1 MRQSKTLNTLAV
13 AVALA
18 LSAGAAHANNGFKVG
33 DTEVTYGGF
42 VKLDMMYTDTSD
54 GEIGNFVGRD
64 FYVPALTPVSAT
76 GKSAG
81 RFDAHARQS
90 RFFFGTATDL
100 GNGEKMVGRL
110 EFDMMT
116 SSNGNDERT
125 TNGYSPVIR
134 HAFVNYKNWTL
145 GQTWSNFMDL
155 QSLPDTLDFVG
166 NADAAVFIRQAQVR
180 YTSGNFSIAIEN
192 PESTVGRFGT
202 GARLTTDDNAAPDLT
217 LGYSFKTESASFRL
231 GGLLRQIAIDG
242 VYDGVNYDD
251 SVTSYG
257 LSFSGKFNFA
267 NKNDIRFTLN
277 HGKGLGRY
285 VGLNT
290 INGAILTSAS
300 DNAKLEAID
309 VTTFSVAY
317 RHLWNDKWRS
327 TFLYSMLSADNDLQ
341 LTGGGVTKSTH
352 SYSANALYQF
362 NPKFMMGIE
371 YKFANRELENGLDG
385 DMHRIQFSAKYDF

>member
-1 MRQSKTLNTLAV
+1 MRQSKTLNTLAA

-18 LSAGAAHANNGFKVG
+18 LTAGAAQANNGFKVG

-42 VKLDMMYTDTSD
+42 IKLDMMYNETSD
-54 GEIGNFVGRD
+54 GEISNFVGRD
-64 FYVPALTPVSAT
+64 FYVPSLTPVSANGSST
-76 GKSAG
+76 S

-90 RFFFGTATDL
+90 RFFFGTSTDL

-116 SSNGNDERT
+116 SNNLNDERT

-134 HAFVNYKNWTL
+134 HAFVTYKNWTV

-180 YTSGNFSIAIEN
+180 YTSGNFSIALEN
-192 PESTVGRFGT
+192 PESTVTKFETTTRF
-202 GARLTTDDNAAPDLT
+202 TTDDNATPDLT
-217 LGYSFKTESASFRL
+217 VGYNFKTESASFRL

-251 SVTSYG
+251 TITSYG
-257 LSFSGKFNFA
+257 VSFSGKFNFA

-290 INGAILTSAS
+290 VNGAVLTGATSA
-300 DNAKLEAID
+300 AELEAID

-327 TFLYSMLSADNDLQ
+327 TFLYSMLSADNEVAF
-341 LTGGGVTKSTH
+341 TGTGATKATH

-362 NPKFMMGIE
+362 NPKFMMGLE
-371 YKFANRELENGLDG
+371 YKFANREVESGLDG

>member
-1 MRQSKTLNTLAV
+1 MRHSKTLNTLTA
-13 AVALA
+13 AIALA
-18 LSAGAAHANNGFKVG
+18 LSAGAAQANNGFKVG

-42 VKLDMMYTDTSD
+42 IKLDMMYTDSD
-54 GEIGNFVGRD
+54 GEIASLGRD
-64 FYVPALTPVSAT
+64 FYVPSLTPIGGDST
-76 GKSAG
+76 S
-81 RFDAHARQS
+81 RFDSHARQS
-90 RFFFGTATDL
+90 RFFFATSTDL
-100 GNGEKMVGRL
+100 GNGEKMTGRL

-116 SSNGNDERT
+116 STNGNDERT

-134 HAFVNYKNWTL
+134 HAFVTYKNWTV

-166 NADAAVFIRQAQVR
+166 NADAAVFIRQAQIR
-180 YTSGNFSIAIEN
+180 YTTGNFSVALEN
-192 PESTVGRFGT
+192 PESTVGQFGT
-202 GARLTTDDNAAPDLT
+202 GARITTDDNATPDVT
-217 LGYSFKTESASFRL
+217 FGYNFKAGNASFRL
-231 GGLLRQIAIDG
+231 GGLLRQIAID
-242 VYDGVNYDD
+242 DGTYDD
-251 SVTSYG
+251 TVTSYG
-257 LSFSGKFNFA
+257 VSFSGKVNLA
-267 NKNDIRFTLN
+267 NNDDIRFTLN

-290 INGAILTSAS
+290 INGAVLTDST
-300 DNAKLEAID
+300 NAADLEAID

-327 TFLYSMLSADNDLQ
+327 TFLYSMLSADNDPA
-341 LTGGGVTKSTH
+341 LTGVNVTKSTH

-371 YKFANRELENGLDG
+371 YKFANREIESGSDG

>member
-13 AVALA
+13 AIALA
-18 LSAGAAHANNGFKVG
+18 LTTGAAHANNGFKVG

-42 VKLDMMYTDTSD
+42 IKLDMMYTESD
-54 GEIGNFVGRD
+54 GEIAGVGRD
-64 FYVPALTPVSAT
+64 FYVPALTSIG
-76 GKSAG
+76 GKSAS

-116 SSNGNDERT
+116 SNNGNDERT
-125 TNGYSPVIR
+125 VNGYSPVIR
-134 HAFVNYKNWTL
+134 HAFVTYKNWTV

-155 QSLPDTLDFVG
+155 QSLPETLDFVG
-166 NADAAVFIRQAQVR
+166 NADAAIFVRQAQVR
-180 YTSGNFSIAIEN
+180 YTSGDFSIAVEN
-192 PESTVGRFGT
+192 PESTVGQFGT
-202 GARLTTDDNAAPDLT
+202 GARITTDDNATPDLT
-217 LGYSFKTESASFRL
+217 VGYNFKTESASFRL
-231 GGLLRQIAIDG
+231 GGLLRQIAID
-242 VYDGVNYDD
+242 DGTFDD
-251 SVTSYG
+251 TVTSYG
-257 LSFSGKFNFA
+257 VSFSGKFNFA

-290 INGAILTSAS
+290 INGAILTGTTNA
-300 DNAKLEAID
+300 AKLEAID

-327 TFLYSMLSADNDLQ
+327 TFLYSMLSADNDIN

-371 YKFANRELENGLDG
+371 YKFANREIENGLDG

>member
-1 MRQSKTLNTLAV
+1 MRQSKTLNTLAA
-13 AVALA
+13 AVTLA
-18 LSAGAAHANNGFKVG
+18 LTAGVAHADNGFKVG
-33 DTEVTYGGF
+33 DTQVTYGGF
-42 VKLDMMYTDTSD
+42 VKLDMMYTDSD
-54 GEIGNFVGRD
+54 GEIAGVGRD
-64 FYVPALTPVSAT
+64 FYVPALTRIG
-76 GKSAG
+76 GKSAA

-90 RFFFGTATDL
+90 RFFFGTSTDL

-116 SSNGNDERT
+116 SNNGNDERT

-134 HAFVNYKNWTL
+134 HAFVTYKNWTL

-166 NADAAVFIRQAQVR
+166 NADAAVFIRQAQIR
-180 YTSGNFSIAIEN
+180 YTSGNFSVAIEN
-192 PESTVGRFGT
+192 PESTVGQFGT
-202 GARLTTDDNAAPDLT
+202 GARITTDDNATPDLT
-217 LGYSFKTESASFRL
+217 FGYNFKTESASFRL
-231 GGLLRQIAIDG
+231 GALLRQIAID
-242 VYDGVNYDD
+242 DGTFDD
-251 SVTSYG
+251 TVTSYG
-257 LSFSGKFNFA
+257 LSFSGKFNLA
-267 NKNDIRFTLN
+267 NKDDIRFTLN

-290 INGAILTSAS
+290 INGAILTGTTSA
-300 DNAKLEAID
+300 ARLEAID

-327 TFLYSMLSADNDLQ
+327 TFLYSMLSADNEAAF
-341 LTGGGVTKSTH
+341 TGTGVTKSTH

-371 YKFANRELENGLDG
+371 YKFANREIESGLDG

>member
-1 MRQSKTLNTLAV
+1 MRQSKTLNTLAA

-18 LSAGAAHANNGFKVG
+18 LTAGAAHANNGFKVG

-42 VKLDMMYTDTSD
+42 IKLDMMYTESD
-54 GEIGNFVGRD
+54 GEIAAVGRD
-64 FYVPALTPVSAT
+64 FYVPALTPIG
-76 GKSAG
+76 GKNTS

-90 RFFFGTATDL
+90 RFFFATSTDL

-116 SSNGNDERT
+116 SNNGNDERT
-125 TNGYSPVIR
+125 VNGYSPVIR
-134 HAFVNYKNWTL
+134 HAFVTYKNWTV

-155 QSLPDTLDFVG
+155 QSLPETLDFVG
-166 NADAAVFIRQAQVR
+166 NADAAIFVRQAQVR
-180 YTSGNFSIAIEN
+180 YTAGDFSIAIEN
-192 PESTVGRFGT
+192 PESTVSQFGT
-202 GARLTTDDNAAPDLT
+202 SARITTDDNATPDLT
-217 LGYSFKTESASFRL
+217 IGYNFKTENASFRL
-231 GGLLRQIAIDG
+231 GGLLRQIAIEDAIF
-242 VYDGVNYDD
+242 DD
-251 SVTSYG
+251 TVTSYG
-257 LSFSGKFNFA
+257 VSFSGKFNLS

-290 INGAILTSAS
+290 INGAVLTGTT
-300 DNAKLEAID
+300 NAAELEAID
-309 VTTFSVAY
+309 VTAFSLAY

-327 TFLYSMLSADNDLQ
+327 TFLYSMLSADNQ
-341 LTGGGVTKSTH
+341 VQFSGVNATKATH

-371 YKFANRELENGLDG
+371 YKFANREVESGLDG

>member
-13 AVALA
+13 AIALA
-18 LSAGAAHANNGFKVG
+18 LTAGAAQAENGFKVG
-33 DTEVTYGGF
+33 DTTVTYGGF
-42 VKLDMMYTDTSD
+42 VKLDMMYNETD
-54 GEIGNFVGRD
+54 GEIAGVGRD
-64 FYVPALTPVSAT
+64 FYVPALTPIG
-76 GKSAG
+76 GKSTS

-134 HAFVNYKNWTL
+134 HAFVTYKNWTV

-166 NADAAVFIRQAQVR
+166 NADAAIFIRQAQVR
-180 YTSGNFSIAIEN
+180 YTNGNFSIAVEN
-192 PESTVGRFGT
+192 PESTVGRFGS
-202 GARLTTDDNAAPDLT
+202 GSRITTDDNATPDLT
-217 LGYSFKTESASFRL
+217 FGYNFKTQNASFRL

-242 VYDGVNYDD
+242 TYDGVAYDD
-251 SVTSYG
+251 SITSYG
-257 LSFSGKFNFA
+257 VSLSGKFNFA

-290 INGAILTSAS
+290 FNGAVLTSATS
-300 DNAKLEAID
+300 AAELEAID
-309 VTTFSVAY
+309 ATSFSVAY
-317 RHLWNDKWRS
+317 RHLWNDQWRS
-327 TFLYSMLSADNDLQ
+327 TFLYSMLSASNDVS
-341 LTGGGVTKSTH
+341 LTGAGVTKSTH

-371 YKFANRELENGLDG
+371 YKFANREVESGLDG

>member
-18 LSAGAAHANNGFKVG
+18 LTAGAAQANNGFKVG

-42 VKLDMMYTDTSD
+42 IKLDMMYTESD
-54 GEIGNFVGRD
+54 GEIAGVGRD
-64 FYVPALTPVSAT
+64 FYVPALTTIGGNSA
-76 GKSAG
+76 S

-90 RFFFGTATDL
+90 RFFFGTSTDL

-125 TNGYSPVIR
+125 VNGYSPVIR
-134 HAFVNYKNWTL
+134 HAFVTYKNWTV

-155 QSLPDTLDFVG
+155 QSLPETLDFVG
-166 NADAAVFIRQAQVR
+166 NADAAIFVRQAQVR
-180 YTSGNFSIAIEN
+180 YTSGNFSIALEN
-192 PESTVGRFGT
+192 PESTVGQFGT
-202 GARLTTDDNAAPDLT
+202 GARITTDDNATPDLT
-217 LGYSFKTESASFRL
+217 VGYNFKTENASFRL
-231 GGLLRQIAIDG
+231 GGLLRQIAID
-242 VYDGVNYDD
+242 DATFDD
-251 SVTSYG
+251 TVTSYG
-257 LSFSGKFNFA
+257 VSFSGKFNLA
-267 NKNDIRFTLN
+267 NKDDIRFTLN

-290 INGAILTSAS
+290 INGAILTGTTNA
-300 DNAKLEAID
+300 AKLEAID

-327 TFLYSMLSADNDLQ
+327 TFLYSMLSADNEVAF
-341 LTGGGVTKSTH
+341 TGAGVTKSTH

-362 NPKFMMGIE
+362 NPKFMMGLE
-371 YKFANRELENGLDG
+371 YKFANREIESGLDG

>member
-1 MRQSKTLNTLAV
+1 MRQSKTLNTLAA

-18 LSAGAAHANNGFKVG
+18 LTAGAAQANNGFKVG

-42 VKLDMMYTDTSD
+42 IKLDMMYNETSD
-54 GEIGNFVGRD
+54 GEISNFVGRD
-64 FYVPALTPVSAT
+64 FYVPSLTPVSANGSST
-76 GKSAG
+76 S

-90 RFFFGTATDL
+90 RFFFGTSTDL

-116 SSNGNDERT
+116 SNNLNDERT

-134 HAFVNYKNWTL
+134 HAFVTYKNWTV

-180 YTSGNFSIAIEN
+180 YTSGNFSIALEN
-192 PESTVGRFGT
+192 PESTVGQFGT
-202 GARLTTDDNAAPDLT
+202 GSRLTTDDNATPDLT
-217 LGYSFKTESASFRL
+217 VGYNFKTDNASFRL
-231 GGLLRQIAIDG
+231 GGLLRQIAID
-242 VYDGVNYDD
+242 DGTFDDTVN
-251 SVTSYG
+251 SYG
-257 LSFSGKFNFA
+257 VSFSVKYNFA
-267 NKNDIRFTLN
+267 NKKDIRFTLN
-277 HGKGLGRY
+277 NGKGLGRY

-290 INGAILTSAS
+290 INGAVLTGTT
-300 DNAKLEAID
+300 NAAELEAID

-327 TFLYSMLSADNDLQ
+327 TFLYSMLSADNETA
-341 LTGGGVTKSTH
+341 LTGTGVTKATH

-362 NPKFMMGIE
+362 NPKFMMGLE
-371 YKFANRELENGLDG
+371 YKFANREVESGLDG